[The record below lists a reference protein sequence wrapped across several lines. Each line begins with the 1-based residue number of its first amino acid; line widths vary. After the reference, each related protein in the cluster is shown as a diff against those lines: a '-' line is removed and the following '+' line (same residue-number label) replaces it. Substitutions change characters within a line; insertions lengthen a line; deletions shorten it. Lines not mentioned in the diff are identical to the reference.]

1 MYPQAQLHV
10 TGQSMTGHLGLRLCA
25 IGVHPITVA
34 HLSSFLGPGMRES
47 SYEGSP
53 QITGL
58 SGVSSKR
65 Q

>member
-1 MYPQAQLHV
+1 M
-10 TGQSMTGHLGLRLCA
+10 TGQSMTGHLGLFIYVLSA
-25 IGVHPITVA
+25 YPITVV

-58 SGVSSKR
+58 SGVLSKR

>member
-1 MYPQAQLHV
+1 M
-10 TGQSMTGHLGLRLCA
+10 TGQSMTGHLGLLLCA

-34 HLSSFLGPGMRES
+34 HLSRFIWLEVEEFSH
-47 SYEGSP
+47 EGSP

-58 SGVSSKR
+58 SGFSSKR